1 MHPDGSA
8 RTRLTR
14 TGTVGEAS
22 PSWSPDGA
30 WITYARTGPEDF
42 NSSVFVMRS
51 DGTCQ
56 TAVLPTA
63 GRRSYSSPAWRP
75 HTGGVK
81 PKAC

>member
-1 MHPDGSA
+1 VTVIAGLAGCGDSA
-8 RTRLTR
+8 VTLRL
-14 TGTVGEAS
+14 V
-22 PSWSPDGA
+22 
-30 WITYARTGPEDF
+30 ARRRVVHLRAHRPRGFT
-42 NSSVFVMRS
+42 SSVFVMRS

-63 GRRSYSSPAWRP
+63 GGRSYSSPAWRP